1 MDGLSRQMVKVE
13 VLERSRD
20 KGSGVWMGSPC
31 RAWLPW
37 PTTRGTPHTM
47 YSAWCIHRPRH
58 RPLLLMP
65 CNMYTRDLQ
74 ASFWKF
80 VSVYDGINAV
90 SRSQVACFDIATSKR
105 SALVPHTM
113 TRRL

>member
-47 YSAWCIHRPRH
+47 YSA
-58 RPLLLMP
+58 
-65 CNMYTRDLQ
+65 
-74 ASFWKF
+74 
-80 VSVYDGINAV
+80 
-90 SRSQVACFDIATSKR
+90 
-105 SALVPHTM
+105 
-113 TRRL
+113 